1 MKNNW
6 HCELCN
12 HQRKN
17 LREGSICNLTKRKPD
32 FNRTCS
38 KKLFSTKFKNRLREV
53 NILFEYA
60 KIERKS
66 KFKSVFVFGLLGLF
80 LIGVGVYF
88 LYYMYTILESM
99 KSPGYYIIFKLYGL
113 PFFIFIFA
121 YKFLSD
127 SVKIYSYHVL
137 KLREAKLKKDRIDA
151 VLELYHITY
160 DLEIDL
166 HPNYRSPQDAKVNLE
181 VHNLR

>member
-1 MKNNW
+1 MNNNW

-53 NILFEYA
+53 NVVYQHTIKDKWWNYSYTIL
-60 KIERKS
+60 
-66 KFKSVFVFGLLGLF
+66 FGLLGVGLF
-80 LIGVGVYF
+80 GLSAYSLSYVSEMHSSLAPSNAHALKLYLIPF
-88 LYYMYTILESM
+88 
-99 KSPGYYIIFKLYGL
+99 IIFGVALKV
-113 PFFIFIFA
+113 
-121 YKFLSD
+121 LSQA
-127 SVKIYSYHVL
+127 IGMYNMYIL
-137 KLREAKLKKDRIDA
+137 KTREAKLKKDRIDA